1 MGFSSPRL
9 YRKKTGVYFVR
20 VLLGKSVSPSEL
32 RSSLRTKDPSQARR
46 LVAVLNAF
54 IEGVSMPHR
63 PSAFNDFQNT
73 VSTWTVGNV
82 SVADDDD
89 QDRLGRFLAELD
101 QRPTWK
107 ATFLEI
113 LGRTGNVVAAISGCH
128 QPSQIQLPTETAAA
142 IQASAVAPAPVS
154 SPYGSG
160 PVPKN
165 PMRFSAALERFR
177 DNALKNKTTVPR
189 TTYDRH
195 EFLQKVGQ
203 YVVGIDD
210 RLDKDPWVHHI
221 HTHHLASF
229 MDASAERLGRQESKE
244 THGSHEPVQP
254 DEDAEQV
261 RTLKAASQL
270 KRLSDKSSF
279 FTWAHQELQATTEN
293 PIDGLAERRR
303 KLTQQAKDEKTEY
316 LPFESH
322 HIKTIFEPERYLM
335 EGRSSDLFWTPLLGL
350 HLGTRLKELVTM
362 EMRSIGCEE
371 DSGIWYMDVKPE
383 FAKNRNSV
391 RRLPI
396 VQPLID
402 LGFLEYIQQM
412 RVLGA
417 KNLFPH
423 RDLTGKTAMRLPSK
437 LCGDAFAKLLDVCGV
452 VHPLL
457 VFHSFRHTVITALQ
471 DGGTPL
477 SLSMQIVGHQ
487 AQDHAVR
494 TGLIT
499 AEEARSVTLS
509 TYTHADRPRM
519 NVKFPLVPLKEA
531 LERCVRPPIDYRRLK
546 IAADIVRENTVRQGT
561 EFVSGWPKLREAS
574 AEEVHRRLNP
584 PGSNDHAS

>member
-20 VLLGKSVSPSEL
+20 VLLGKSVFPSEL
-32 RSSLRTKDPSQARR
+32 RRSLRTKDPSQARR

-54 IEGVSMPHR
+54 IEGVPMPHR
-63 PSAFNDFQNT
+63 PSAFNNFQST
-73 VSTWTVGNV
+73 ISTWTVGNV

-107 ATFLEI
+107 ATFLDI
-113 LGRTGNVVAAISGCH
+113 LGRTGNVAAAISGCH
-128 QPSQIQLPTETAAA
+128 QPAQIQVPAATAT
-142 IQASAVAPAPVS
+142 QVVAVAQPPAPSQYS
-154 SPYGSG
+154 SS

-165 PMRFSAALERFR
+165 PMRLSAARERFKEHSLR
-177 DNALKNKTTVPR
+177 NRTTVSR
-189 TTYDRH
+189 TTQDRYD
-195 EFLQKVGQ
+195 FLQKVWEH
-203 YVVGIDD
+203 VIDIDD

-229 MDASAERLGRQESKE
+229 MDASAERVGRQDSKE
-244 THGSHEPVQP
+244 ARGSVEPEQP
-254 DEDAEQV
+254 SEHAGEV
-261 RTLKAASQL
+261 KTLKAASLL
-270 KRLSDKSSF
+270 KRLSDMSAF
-279 FTWAHQELQATTEN
+279 FTWAHREVQAALEN
-293 PIDGLAERRR
+293 PIDGLEARRR
-303 KLTQQAKDEKTEY
+303 KLTQQANDEKTEY

-322 HIKTIFEPERYLM
+322 HLTTIFDPERYLM
-335 EGRSSDLFWTPLLGL
+335 ESRFSDYFWTPLLAL

-362 EMRSIGCEE
+362 ELRSIGCEE

-383 FAKNRNSV
+383 FAKNKNSV

-402 LGFLEYIQQM
+402 LGFLEYVEQM
-412 RVLGA
+412 RELGA

-452 VHPLL
+452 IHPQL
-457 VFHSFRHTVITALQ
+457 VFHSFRHTVISALQ

-477 SLSMQIVGHQ
+477 STSMQIVGHQ

-499 AEEARSVTLS
+499 PEEARSVTLS

-519 NVKFPLVPLKEA
+519 NVQFPLVPLKEA
-531 LERCVRPPIDYRRLK
+531 LERCVQPPIDYGRLR
-546 IAADIVRENTVRQGT
+546 IAADIVREHTLRQGKV
-561 EFVSGWPKLREAS
+561 FVSGWPKLRES
-574 AEEVHRRLNP
+574 NAEEVHRRLTQSRRD
-584 PGSNDHAS
+584 GHAS